1 MTPRGRVGAALL
13 LLVAVC
19 MVRAYPQSLNQTPT
33 GSGESGQNQRHYASD
48 ARTSSSN
55 KNSGPTVVRPSQ
67 PVQEWPRNQRR
78 QFPERGFTERS
89 VSAIHRRFGVDEG
102 PPAQQ
107 PPNHAH
113 HSGLDKHSSRA
124 SPLQTSNKPLGN
136 QGSAHRTQH
145 RSIQSGSDVAGNNND
160 DQNGIIKLQATTTN
174 HERNA
179 HLKVAPPSVPE
190 ESRRAV
196 DARRFHGELKM
207 APKGPLPSHTM
218 GHTTGSAQGGNGTHV
233 AEKFHHNSFD
243 TPRTPARSPSGSE
256 EGIVFPDQKLVV
268 PLLGKDDPDCA
279 KGLTYCE
286 NVNGYP
292 NDQIV
297 QLISKETSMYKS
309 LFGTDV
315 WMPEIANRISPDEEL
330 CKYNEQ
336 IVFPK
341 VGKNKDE
348 KWTWIA
354 NTPEF
359 KQGVRVEECQNTNSE
374 CQLVSNWPIG
384 YKTEC
389 KQKYILRRM
398 LSVTGDGS
406 PSADDF
412 LFPSCCVCSVKKVEE
427 K

>member
-33 GSGESGQNQRHYASD
+33 
-48 ARTSSSN
+48 
-55 KNSGPTVVRPSQ
+55 
-67 PVQEWPRNQRR
+67 
-78 QFPERGFTERS
+78 
-89 VSAIHRRFGVDEG
+89 
-102 PPAQQ
+102 
-107 PPNHAH
+107 
-113 HSGLDKHSSRA
+113 
-124 SPLQTSNKPLGN
+124 
-136 QGSAHRTQH
+136 
-145 RSIQSGSDVAGNNND
+145 
-160 DQNGIIKLQATTTN
+160 
-174 HERNA
+174 
-179 HLKVAPPSVPE
+179 
-190 ESRRAV
+190 
-196 DARRFHGELKM
+196 
-207 APKGPLPSHTM
+207 
-218 GHTTGSAQGGNGTHV
+218 
-233 AEKFHHNSFD
+233 
-243 TPRTPARSPSGSE
+243 GSE